1 MNSALTRRSDRTVS
15 PSRNWTL
22 SLWGKNVTDEVYA
35 SNSFFIAFVN
45 LYNPVLGEGR
55 TAGATLRYNF
65 DAKR

>member
-1 MNSALTRRSDRTVS
+1 VS